1 MKRLFFTFALM
12 GGVLV
17 CAAKS
22 PRVFPKGKLPD
33 DARLKPLKDL
43 NGHFPFKVPATLEA
57 WEKRS
62 AELRRRILVANGL
75 FPLPKRTPLNAVIH
89 GKVKR
94 PGFTAQKVYFESM
107 PGYYVTGLLFRPE
120 GKARAKRPAVL
131 CPHGHGGRLM
141 DAGVEGVKKYLKSG
155 AEKFAESGRMP
166 KMARAATLAR
176 LGNVVLLYDMIGYAD
191 SLQLSYQLA
200 HRFAKQRPEMEGKD
214 RWGLFSTQAELQL
227 QSIMGIQTWNSIR
240 CLDFLASLPDV
251 DPKRMAVTGG
261 SGGGTQT
268 ILLCAID
275 SRPIAAFPNGMVSTS
290 MQGGCTCENC
300 ALLRVGTG
308 NVELTAL
315 FAPKPQGMT
324 AANDWTKAMMT
335 DGYPELQK
343 VYGLYGKKENVFCED
358 LRRFPHNYNYV
369 TRGLMYDWFNKHM
382 GWGLKEPIVEEDYKL
397 FTKEEQSVWNTKHPM
412 PTGGD
417 VFERKLTKWMAD
429 RDAKLV
435 KKMTKKELRAAW
447 ATLIGREM
455 PAFKDIEREKVDEFK
470 RDGYIEFLDILRL
483 KKHGE
488 VLPVVSL
495 YPTGV
500 EWNKKVGIGIM
511 GEGKDSLFDE
521 DGEPVEPVRRM
532 LAAGYAVVG
541 ADLFQQGE
549 FLEEGQSLS
558 QTRKVTNPREYA
570 GYSFGYNHTLFAH
583 RVHDILTLVAWVSG
597 FDEEKPESVY
607 LVGVE
612 GAGPWVA
619 AARALVGNAVDKV
632 AIETQGFR
640 FADLK
645 SYRDPNFIPGAV
657 KYGDV
662 PGLLTLADSPLWL
675 EGEGKEPETSVVDWL
690 MNKQ

>member
-1 MKRLFFTFALM
+1 MKRLFFSFALM
-12 GGVLV
+12 GGVFV
-17 CAAKS
+17 CAAES

-33 DARLKPLKDL
+33 DVRLKPLKDL
-43 NGHFPFKVPATLEA
+43 NGHFPFKVPATLKA
-57 WEKRS
+57 WEKR
-62 AELRRRILVANGL
+62 AAQLRRRILVANGL

-89 GKVKR
+89 GRVKR

-107 PGYYVTGLLFRPE
+107 PGFYVTGLLFRPE
-120 GKARAKRPAVL
+120 GKAKAKRPAVL

-141 DAGVEGVKKYLKSG
+141 DAGPEGVKKYLKSG

-214 RWGLFSTQAELQL
+214 SWGLFSTQAELQL

-275 SRPIAAFPNGMVSTS
+275 PRPIAAFPNGMVSTS

-369 TRGLMYDWFNKHM
+369 TRGLMYNWFNKHM
-382 GWGLKEPIVEEDYKL
+382 DWGLKEPIVEEDYKL
-397 FTKEEQSVWNTKHPM
+397 FTKEEHAVWNAQHPK
-412 PTGGD
+412 PEGGD
-417 VFERKLTKWMAD
+417 GFERKLTRWMAD

-435 KKMTKKELRAAW
+435 KKMTREELRAAW
-447 ATLIGREM
+447 STLIGREM
-455 PAFKDIEREKVDEFK
+455 PAFKDIEREKVNEEK
-470 RDGYIEFLDILRL
+470 EDGYIAFADILRL
-483 KKHGE
+483 KAHGE
-488 VLPVVSL
+488 VLPVVSF
-495 YPTGV
+495 YPRGV
-500 EWNKKVGIGIM
+500 KWNKKVAIGIM
-511 GEGKDSLFDE
+511 GEGKGSLFDE
-521 DGEPVEPVRRM
+521 EGEPVEPVRRM
-532 LAAGYAVVG
+532 LAAGYSVVG

-549 FLEEGQSLS
+549 FLEDGQSPS
-558 QTRKVTNPREYA
+558 QTRKVANPREYA

-583 RVHDILTLVAWVSG
+583 RVHDILTLVAWVNG
-597 FDEEKPESVY
+597 YDEEKPEAVF
-607 LVGVE
+607 LVGME

-619 AARALVGNAVDKV
+619 AARALAGDALDKV
-632 AIETQGFR
+632 AIDTQGFR
-640 FADLK
+640 FTDLK

-657 KYGDV
+657 KFGDV
-662 PGLLTLADSPLWL
+662 PGLLSLTDGPLWL
-675 EGEGKEPETSVVDWL
+675 AGEDREPDTGVVEWL
-690 MNKQ
+690 MK